1 MVIKIKYY
9 GIDTTNL
16 PLTVELPEH
25 STIENLLDHVSEITN
40 DSRSSLLK
48 SSMFLVNNAKA
59 DHTTSLHDKDVVHV
73 LNVLGGG

>member
-9 GIDTTNL
+9 GVDTTNL
-16 PLTVELPEH
+16 PLTVELPEN
-25 STIENLLDHVSEITN
+25 STIEDLLDHVSEIIN

-48 SSMFLVNNAKA
+48 SSMFLVNKSKA
-59 DHTTSLHDKDVVHV
+59 DKKATLHDNDELHV

>member
-16 PLTVELPEH
+16 PLTVELPEN
-25 STIENLLDHVSEITN
+25 STIENLLDHISEIIN

-48 SSMFLVNNAKA
+48 SSMILVNKAKA
-59 DHTTSLHDKDVVHV
+59 DNKTSLHDKDELHV